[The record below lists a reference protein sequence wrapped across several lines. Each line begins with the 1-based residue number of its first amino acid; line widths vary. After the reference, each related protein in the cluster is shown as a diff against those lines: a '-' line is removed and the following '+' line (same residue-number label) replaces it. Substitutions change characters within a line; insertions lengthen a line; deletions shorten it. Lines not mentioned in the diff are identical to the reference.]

1 MAKLVQ
7 FAAAALAG
15 ILACSIGVT
24 QAGAQMRG
32 ASMRVPAVR
41 VAPSV
46 RVSAGV
52 SRSSQQARVTRISP
66 NGRLN
71 SGFPSGGFGNST
83 TFGNSISFGSSNGVP
98 GLGFDYP
105 HLAAISG
112 GLRNGQLSI
121 SGRGFHRR
129 GQGSFVPILFGGYPY
144 YGDSLDYEQ
153 PDQQPEQQP
162 QQQPQVIVIQQPV
175 PAAQQVVDPGN
186 VPAISSAPPI
196 ATPVRDV
203 GEFVLVKRDGR
214 ILFASAF
221 MVGGTQLTYV
231 TPEGIRR
238 TLPLSELDADATQQM
253 NEARGTSVQIH
264 N

>member
-1 MAKLVQ
+1 
-7 FAAAALAG
+7 
-15 ILACSIGVT
+15 
-24 QAGAQMRG
+24 MRG

-46 RVSAGV
+46 RAAGV
-52 SRSSQQARVTRISP
+52 SRSVPQARVIRISP

-71 SGFPSGGFGNST
+71 SGFASGGFGNST
-83 TFGNSISFGSSNGVP
+83 SFGNSNGVP

-112 GLRNGQLSI
+112 GLRNGQPLN
-121 SGRGFHRR
+121 SGRGFHHR
-129 GQGSFVPILFGGYPY
+129 GQAPFVPILFGGYPY
-144 YGDSLDYEQ
+144 YADSLDYEQ
-153 PDQQPEQQP
+153 PEQQPEQQP

-175 PAAQQVVDPGN
+175 PAAQQVIDPAN
-186 VPAISSAPPI
+186 VPAIPSAPQI

>member
-1 MAKLVQ
+1 MMAKPFH
-7 FAAAALAG
+7 FAAATLAT
-15 ILACSIGVT
+15 ILACST
-24 QAGAQMRG
+24 AGAQMRG
-32 ASMRVPAVR
+32 GVSAMRVPAMR

-46 RVSAGV
+46 RISIAA
-52 SRSSQQARVTRISP
+52 SRTAQQARVIRISP

-71 SGFPSGGFGNST
+71 SGFATGSFGNST
-83 TFGNSISFGSSNGVP
+83 SFGNSNGVP

-112 GLRNGQLSI
+112 GLRNGQPLN
-121 SGRGFHRR
+121 SGRGFHR
-129 GQGSFVPILFGGYPY
+129 GQASFVPILIGGYPY
-144 YGDSLDYEQ
+144 YPDSIDYEQ
-153 PDQQPEQQP
+153 PEEQPQQQP

-175 PAAQQVVDPGN
+175 PAAQQMVDPGN
-186 VPAISSAPPI
+186 APAISPAPPI

-203 GEFVLVKRDGR
+203 VEFILVKRDGR

-253 NEARGTSVQIH
+253 NEARGTSVQLH